1 MFSLVSRAY
10 ETLKDPAQRGAY
22 DLLRGIT
29 SNSKDELRRVTDIQK
44 DDARAALQMMRI
56 TFDLKLRAEMARK
69 GLVIDIAVY
78 GTPDGICD
86 YLKHID
92 SGKDSPPP
100 DGPCMNVTRQ
110 LQCVVNNSRLCIP
123 KGDPKHVLEAFYDPA
138 IGENKN
144 MLVRYF
150 FRGRLHQAIVGD
162 EDKLLLPLKS
172 HLIKRGT
179 GTAAPSRDKFVP
191 RTPRV
196 KRDKFSAW
204 ARDADCSNVTYRH
217 GSALGPKFLPRLALA
232 SSSVAVVV
240 GACAYF
246 WAGEQSGGKW
256 LGGLL
261 GQASAAAR
269 GSVDWVAATTG
280 RQAVGALRRRASGP
294 SL

>member
-1 MFSLVSRAY
+1 MLLQDASGGRPCEAEEIKASYRALARRYHPDKVTLISANPQAREEVPDGYSQHDMFSLVSRAY

-179 GTAAPSRDKFVP
+179 GTAAPSPDKFVP
-191 RTPRV
+191 R
-196 KRDKFSAW
+196 
-204 ARDADCSNVTYRH
+204 
-217 GSALGPKFLPRLALA
+217 
-232 SSSVAVVV
+232 
-240 GACAYF
+240 
-246 WAGEQSGGKW
+246 
-256 LGGLL
+256 
-261 GQASAAAR
+261 
-269 GSVDWVAATTG
+269 
-280 RQAVGALRRRASGP
+280 RA
-294 SL
+294 